1 MKRKL
6 SLLLICFLC
15 ATSIQL
21 IAQNQR
27 FAFIDS
33 EFILSRMPEYSGLEQ
48 RLRSMNEGWREEIEE
63 MDREIA
69 ALEREYIAR
78 EILYTDEVRSQ
89 KLNEIETKK
98 RQKDQFINSRY
109 GPDGEYFR
117 QQQLILEPMQRRI
130 MDAVERVSNRD
141 NYDFV
146 FDRSGDFL
154 FLFSRSQWNISEDV
168 LLEMGIQ
175 INP

>member
-6 SLLLICFLC
+6 SLLLICFLSV
-15 ATSIQL
+15 TSIQL

-117 QQQLILEPMQRRI
+117 QQQLILEPLQRRI

-154 FLFSRSQWNISEDV
+154 FLFSRSQWNISDDV